1 MEVANGGE
9 CVPSLRTSTPPL
21 FEPYIKTEEEEKTI
35 LRSLRQEYLGL
46 VESLMAAEDIVFE
59 KLNASKPPS
68 RMALYFSTQI
78 NAMEL
83 KEMKTVR
90 FLQKGIEKH
99 RQWTTD
105 DVERNGEEYIKEV
118 CLMNEC
124 VQRDIIASFEHNEWK
139 IYLPQEKNSESFHFQ
154 TILRECLKD
163 VATWLRDYL
172 FMSMTTL
179 RNLSRKI
186 YLEALVIPKEEPTN

>member
-1 MEVANGGE
+1 MGH
-9 CVPSLRTSTPPL
+9 
-21 FEPYIKTEEEEKTI
+21 
-35 LRSLRQEYLGL
+35 
-46 VESLMAAEDIVFE
+46 VESLMAADDIVFE

-68 RMALYFSTQI
+68 RMTLYFSTRI
-78 NAMEL
+78 NAVEL

-105 DVERNGEEYIKEV
+105 DVVRNGEEYIKEV

-154 TILRECLKD
+154 TIQ
-163 VATWLRDYL
+163 
-172 FMSMTTL
+172 
-179 RNLSRKI
+179 
-186 YLEALVIPKEEPTN
+186 LESL